1 MKMSKKD
8 EFKGFA
14 KAHPEL
20 VKSIRSGD
28 ANWQQLYEIYDIYG
42 DDERAWDKYLKKSSN
57 TSSFNNITDIVKNI
71 DMDSV
76 QKHINTAQKAL
87 GLVQELT
94 NKGSSSVGSIKA
106 PVNPRPIN
114 KFFEDQLMQVSALM
128 ELKKKPKIFE
138 LLKYNSYWLK
148 DLNRDPNN
156 VRAFLSSMKVKY
168 RMRATDKVSDAI
180 DNIDIISNVLNA
192 LKQLKRK
199 NELW

>member
-8 EFKGFA
+8 EFKSFA

-94 NKGSSSVGSIKA
+94 NKGSSSVGSIKP

-114 KFFEDQLMQVSALM
+114 KFFED
-128 ELKKKPKIFE
+128 
-138 LLKYNSYWLK
+138 
-148 DLNRDPNN
+148 
-156 VRAFLSSMKVKY
+156 
-168 RMRATDKVSDAI
+168 
-180 DNIDIISNVLNA
+180 
-192 LKQLKRK
+192 
-199 NELW
+199 